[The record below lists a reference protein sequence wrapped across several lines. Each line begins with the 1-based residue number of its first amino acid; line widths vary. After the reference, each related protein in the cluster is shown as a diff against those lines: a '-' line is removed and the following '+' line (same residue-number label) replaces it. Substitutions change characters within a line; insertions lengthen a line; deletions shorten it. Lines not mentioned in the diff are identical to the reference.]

1 MAASYAELLF
11 AEIAMTLPGEFVQYA
26 DLERKYEI
34 VTMDN
39 REELIRLLKENK
51 VIKFGK
57 FKLSSGRESHYYV
70 DMKKAVTNPLVLS
83 QIAKMISHKIAEINV
98 DKVAG
103 PALGAIPI
111 VTAISLHS
119 QIPMLMI
126 RPSKKGY
133 GTSKQ
138 IEGELKEGDDVVVV
152 EDVTTTGGSLLN
164 AIEAVLG
171 NGGHIIKAF
180 VVVDRSE
187 GALQNLKEKGIIL
200 EPLVSVEDFGQI

>member
-1 MAASYAELLF
+1 MN
-11 AEIAMTLPGEFVQYA
+11 
-26 DLERKYEI
+26 
-34 VTMDN
+34 N
-39 REELIRLLKENK
+39 REELIKLLKENQ

-57 FKLSSGRESHYYV
+57 FNLSSGRESHYYV
-70 DMKKAVTNPLVLS
+70 DMKKAITNPLILGK
-83 QIAKMISHKIAEINV
+83 IADVISHKIAEIKV

-111 VTAISLHS
+111 VTAISLYS

-138 IEGELKEGDDVVVV
+138 IEGELNEGDSVVVV
-152 EDVTTTGGSLLN
+152 EDVTTTGNSLLN
-164 AIEAVLG
+164 AIEAVLE
-171 NGGHIIKAF
+171 NGGQIIKAF

-187 GALQNLKEKGIIL
+187 GALQNLKEKGVIL
-200 EPLVSVEDFGQI
+200 EPLVSVEDLGQI